1 MTDNVRIRNQV
12 NPPERVVR
20 NKWGK
25 KPGWKI
31 YFKKDGNSMLLFS
44 GLQRHIA
51 FVRCNTLKRIYNDW
65 RGKFIITR

>member
-1 MTDNVRIRNQV
+1 MNKTIQNQV
-12 NPPERVVR
+12 NLPHRTKST
-20 NKWGK
+20 KWGK

-65 RGKFIITR
+65 HGRFVVTR

>member
-1 MTDNVRIRNQV
+1 MNKVIQNQV
-12 NPPERVVR
+12 NSPQRTK
-20 NKWGK
+20 NTKWGK

-51 FVRCNTLKRIYNDW
+51 FVICINQDK
-65 RGKFIITR
+65 